1 MLKRQRLIQRIGKM
15 NEWRCWF
22 LSYWI
27 NLSSDTNN
35 FADSLFINDMISPL
49 IVTKLTHRCNKQDI
63 WISFEPNGEKEDHYG
78 RLLCF
83 VWVSAGS
90 DGYLCINEGKF

>member
-35 FADSLFINDMISPL
+35 CADSLFINDMISPL
-49 IVTKLTHRCNKQDI
+49 IDCHQTDAQMQQTRYLDI
-63 WISFEPNGEKEDHYG
+63 I
-78 RLLCF
+78 
-83 VWVSAGS
+83 
-90 DGYLCINEGKF
+90 